1 MEEDEEKEGQESN
14 GGAVAEVISGT
25 DTWAEFARMA
35 MRLRPLSAGEGGG
48 SVGKMGYKER
58 GGRWRG
64 EGKAGTRKGKGNR
77 RPKERDSKGR
87 RRKRRSPSLHPFA
100 HFP

>member
-35 MRLRPLSAGEGGG
+35 MRLRPLSAGEGGVCRKDG
-48 SVGKMGYKER
+48 IQRERREVER
-58 GGRWRG
+58 G
-64 EGKAGTRKGKGNR
+64 RKGGN
-77 RPKERDSKGR
+77 
-87 RRKRRSPSLHPFA
+87 
-100 HFP
+100 